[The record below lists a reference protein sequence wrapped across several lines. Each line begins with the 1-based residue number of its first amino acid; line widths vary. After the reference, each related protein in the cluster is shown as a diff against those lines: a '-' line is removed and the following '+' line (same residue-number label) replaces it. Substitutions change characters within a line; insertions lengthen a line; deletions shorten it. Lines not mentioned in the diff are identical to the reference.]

1 VENTTNQKQVNQ
13 SLSLKIS
20 NLGVVLIFLISYN
33 SPIKLLRRGSMKK
46 ITKDEYLQSIYKVIY
61 YIEKNYNDDL
71 TLEELSKVAG
81 FSKYHFHRIF
91 GSIVGENLSDYVR
104 RVRLSSSTMKLK
116 TNLNITQIAQ
126 ISGYETSASFSKAF
140 KNHFGITPKE
150 FSRNAKN
157 KKGNKML
164 EPKIVEIEP
173 IEVIYVRK
181 TGAYM
186 NSTDEAWKIMVAFVI
201 ENELFEKAV
210 ARYGISHDNPTVIE
224 EHNLRY
230 DACLELNESV
240 NPNGEI
246 SLKHIAGGKYA
257 LFLHK
262 GSCSL
267 IGETFR
273 NIGDW
278 IVKSGVS
285 LRDEPSFQ
293 KYLDLDPTEIKEE
306 DLQTELY
313 VPIV

>member
-1 VENTTNQKQVNQ
+1 
-13 SLSLKIS
+13 
-20 NLGVVLIFLISYN
+20 
-33 SPIKLLRRGSMKK
+33 MHKK
-46 ITKDEYLQSIYKVIY
+46 TTKDEYLQSIYKVIY
-61 YIEKNYNDDL
+61 YIEQNYNDDL
-71 TLEELSKVAG
+71 TLEELSRVAG

-91 GSIVGENLSDYVR
+91 SSIVGENLSDYIR
-104 RVRLSSSTMKLK
+104 KVRLSSTIMRFK

-126 ISGYETSASFSKAF
+126 TSGYETNASFSKAF

-150 FSRNAKN
+150 FSKNAKN

-164 EPKIVEIEP
+164 EPKIVEIDP
-173 IEVIYVRK
+173 IEVLYVRK
-181 TGAYM
+181 TGDYI
-186 NSTDEAWKIMVAFVI
+186 NSADEAWKIMVAFI
-201 ENELFEKAV
+201 NENELFEKAV
-210 ARYGISHDNPTVIE
+210 ARYGISHDNPNVIK

-240 NPNGEI
+240 NPNGEV
-246 SLKHIAGGKYA
+246 SSKQIAGGKYA

-262 GSCSL
+262 GSCAF

-293 KYLDLDPTEIKEE
+293 KYLDLDPTGIKEE
-306 DLQTELY
+306 NLQTELY
-313 VPIV
+313 IPIG